1 MVQGAHGL
9 RLPLEALQALVGCGR
24 ILGQDLDRDVAGEA
38 GIAGTIDL
46 AHASRPEGRDDL
58 VGAETGARGQR
69 HRGNRRQFTAVGLRP
84 RRAGGLR
91 WGARPACATLAR
103 PRCAACAYARRRRGR
118 RLSRGR
124 AGWYAIPTAVSIV
137 SASSLLP
144 RRKSSAA
151 GASTGST

>member
-1 MVQGAHGL
+1 
-9 RLPLEALQALVGCGR
+9 RLPLEALQALVVCGR

-38 GIAGTIDL
+38 GVAGTIDL
-46 AHASRPEGRDDL
+46 AHPSRPEGRDGL
-58 VGAETGARGQR
+58 VGAGTGGRGRRRRGDRGQFAAGR
-69 HRGNRRQFTAVGLRP
+69 CRA
-84 RRAGGLR
+84 RRAGGLV

-151 GASTGST
+151 EGAPSASVHALGSLI